1 MKTKCT
7 TKNIE
12 VKLESIDPLGTP
24 TSSDKFIME
33 AIDGTECMKQE
44 RLILHVGECLY
55 RIDNKGYIIER
66 LIPHE

>member
-1 MKTKCT
+1 
-7 TKNIE
+7 
-12 VKLESIDPLGTP
+12 
-24 TSSDKFIME
+24 ME
-33 AIDGTECMKQE
+33 AIDDTECMKQE